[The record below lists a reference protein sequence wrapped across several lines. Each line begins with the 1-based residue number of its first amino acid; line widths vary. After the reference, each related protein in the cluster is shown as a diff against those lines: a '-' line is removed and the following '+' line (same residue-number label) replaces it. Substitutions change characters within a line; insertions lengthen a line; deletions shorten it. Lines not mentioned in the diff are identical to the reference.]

1 MHSRR
6 VGTPA
11 LQIPAPPPTT
21 PLAALRRRPAAAR
34 GTATPRAPR
43 PAYRGHDQQ
52 VQLAGHAA
60 PPPLRGRAVDRAAQ
74 QSHGWRASDSD
85 TPSPASS
92 RTTRRTRSTATRS
105 LSGGGWRRLSPAPDA
120 RGPGRA
126 VSLPWRTKVL
136 SVQFVR
142 FVSHELPAH
151 FVPGTEDYLRSA
163 FGRARRSRPAS
174 ARVAPVELE
183 ILRARALHDV
193 RPQLALCQRSE
204 VLRPPCASVFPYL
217 PSPGTLGRAAHSALR
232 CLQRHC
238 SNIWSDASLHRALLR
253 PSRHLAARLCT
264 GPESASVSVG
274 RITPTWCWHE
284 LNSPLSMHV

>member
-1 MHSRR
+1 MA
-6 VGTPA
+6 PA
-11 LQIPAPPPTT
+11 LTCA
-21 PLAALRRRPAAAR
+21 
-34 GTATPRAPR
+34 
-43 PAYRGHDQQ
+43 
-52 VQLAGHAA
+52 
-60 PPPLRGRAVDRAAQ
+60 
-74 QSHGWRASDSD
+74 
-85 TPSPASS
+85 
-92 RTTRRTRSTATRS
+92 RRTRSRS
-105 LSGGGWRRLSPAPDA
+105 RCLAAMADKSLECPVRAICFPRT
-120 RGPGRA
+120 PGTFR
-126 VSLPWRTKVL
+126 
-136 SVQFVR
+136 
-142 FVSHELPAH
+142 
-151 FVPGTEDYLRSA
+151 TEDYLRSA